1 MNLTRQQFQFWA
13 GQQLQPEL
21 SIYNLINVFT
31 IAGPVDSEH
40 FQKAFQVLVAKTDA
54 LRTVIEEIN
63 GIPQQR
69 VVTNLSYSIEYEDFS
84 PDEEPQASF
93 QTWLHERSQMI
104 FDFEK
109 RLFDSALIKISE
121 DKFIWYLNVH
131 HIISDGWSTLIIF
144 RRVQELYQ
152 LSLEGRLTEAPEFP
166 KFQDFI
172 TYEQAYEN
180 SAQYLDDKAYWER
193 KLSQSIAPIPFY
205 NNVLVKQT
213 TKIQRVSRHLGHER
227 TKILKD
233 IAQQEIFATKTLNV
247 SLFNIL
253 VAIFAAYLYRIS
265 GQQYLSIGTPF
276 LNRPSRQFRETVGS
290 FMHMAPL
297 RVAISED
304 ETFTSLV
311 KKIQLESYETRQHQQ
326 YTVRNFQNSAYDVEF
341 NYHNTS
347 FSDFHGAPV
356 CKEWIHPGHGE
367 FSLSLH
373 FWHLNPENF
382 LLEFD
387 FHNDIFNQGQ
397 QKQTIEHFLSVV
409 DAFLAD
415 PGQCL
420 SDIDLLSPA
429 EKQHILEEFNQTQA
443 PFPQGLCIHQLFEA
457 QVERTPEAIAAIFEG
472 RELTYRNLNAQANQ
486 LAHYL
491 KQRGVR
497 PEVLI
502 GVCIERSVEAL
513 VALLGVLK
521 AGGAYL
527 PLDPTYPPGR
537 LNFMLEDA
545 QVSILLTK
553 KKFLDLFPNRNVQ
566 VVCLDRDREFIAQ
579 ESDDDLVNETTPD
592 NLAYVIYT
600 SGSTGIPKGVL
611 ALHRG
616 AVNRFAWMWQR
627 YPFELGEVCCQ
638 KTSLNFVDSVWEIF
652 GPLLQGVPTV
662 ITADEVVKDPPR
674 LIETLSADRVSRIVL
689 VPSLLRVILEGKT
702 DLQRQLSK
710 LKYWVSSGEALPLE
724 LYQRFRE
731 LLPNGILI
739 NLYGSSEV
747 AADVTCYDTRL
758 LGTNQLSVPIGRPI
772 ANSQVYIL
780 DPHLQPVPIGVP
792 GELYIGGVGLARGY
806 LNRPALTA
814 EKFIPHPFS
823 DEPGA
828 RLYKTG
834 DLARYLS
841 GGDIEYLGRIDH
853 QVKVRGYR
861 IELGEIEA
869 TLRQHPSVR
878 QTIVTAREGVPGD
891 KRLVA
896 YIAPYE
902 NQKPVVNELRHFLQ
916 TKLPAYMIPSM
927 FVFLEGLPLTPNGKV
942 NRQAL
947 PAPETAGLTQAATCV
962 APRNPIEEILAELWR
977 EVLRLEQVGIY
988 EDFFELG
995 GDSLLAASLFHK
1007 IEWRFGKKLPL
1018 ATLFEA
1024 PTIAQIADILG
1035 QEDWSA
1041 SWSSLVAIQ
1050 PSGTNPPF
1058 FFVHAHGGNVV
1069 GYYDLAR
1076 HLGPDQPFYGV
1087 QAQGLDGESAGKR
1100 RFEDMAAHYIEE
1112 IRTVQPRG
1120 PYFLGGW
1127 CLGGNVAFEMAQQL
1141 QAQGEEVAL
1150 LAMVQSTHSSYPRY
1164 LPNIT
1169 RFHRLIYRIIERIDL
1184 ELSNFLE
1191 VETKAKWPYLVDRA
1205 KRAMTIIQVN
1215 MEKIITALLPQFQG
1229 YMGHSQAYALEAL
1242 EEAHTEAY
1250 RNYEAKPYQGYVTL
1264 FRAKKQPLGIYPDPK
1279 LGWGEL
1285 IEGGLEIHEAP
1296 GYRIGLLSEPR
1307 VRIVAEQLWACLEK
1321 AQNGQRHKNNSG

>member
-1 MNLTRQQFQFWA
+1 MNLTRQQFQFWV
-13 GQQLQPEL
+13 GQQLQPDL

-69 VVTNLSYSIEYEDFS
+69 VVTNLSYSMEYEDFS
-84 PDEEPQASF
+84 QDGEPQASF
-93 QTWLHERSQMI
+93 QTWLHERSQMM

-109 RLFDSALIKISE
+109 RLFDSTLIKISE
-121 DKFIWYLNVH
+121 NKFIWYLNVH

-152 LSLEGRLTEAPEFP
+152 LALEGRLTEAPEFP

-180 SAQYLDDKAYWER
+180 SAQYLDDKAYWKR

-227 TKILKD
+227 TKTLKN
-233 IAQQEIFATKTLNV
+233 IAQQKIFATKTLNV

-311 KKIQLESYETRQHQQ
+311 KKVQLESYETRRHQQ

-356 CKEWIHPGHGE
+356 CKEWVHPGHGE

-397 QKQTIEHFLSVV
+397 QKQTIEHFLRVV

-415 PGQCL
+415 PGQRL

-443 PFPQGLCIHQLFEA
+443 PFPQDLCIHQLFEA

-497 PEVLI
+497 PEVLV
-502 GVCIERSVEAL
+502 GVCVERSIEAL

-527 PLDPTYPPGR
+527 PLDPTYPPDR
-537 LNFMLEDA
+537 LIFMLEDA

-553 KKFLDLFPNRNVQ
+553 KKSLNLFPNRNVQ
-566 VVCLDRDREFIAQ
+566 VVCLDRDWEFIAQ
-579 ESDDDLVNETTPD
+579 ESDDDLVNGTTPD

-600 SGSTGIPKGVL
+600 SGSTGRPKGVQIQHNAVVNFLQSMAREPGLTRQDTLL
-611 ALHRG
+611 A
-616 AVNRFAWMWQR
+616 V
-627 YPFELGEVCCQ
+627 
-638 KTSLNFVDSVWEIF
+638 T
-652 GPLLQGVPTV
+652 
-662 ITADEVVKDPPR
+662 
-674 LIETLSADRVSRIVL
+674 TLSFDIAALELFLPLSTGARLVL
-689 VPSLLRVILEGKT
+689 VPREVSRDGIRLAEQLVTAGATVMQATPATWRLLLAAGWQKGEGLKV
-702 DLQRQLSK
+702 LCGGEK
-710 LKYWVSSGEALPLE
+710 LP
-724 LYQRFRE
+724 RE
-731 LLPNGILI
+731 LANQLLETGASLW
-739 NLYGSSEV
+739 NLYGPTESTIWSTVEQV
-747 AADVTCYDTRL
+747 KEREGPVL
-758 LGTNQLSVPIGRPI
+758 IGRPV
-772 ANSQVYIL
+772 ANTQVYIL
-780 DPHLQPVPIGVP
+780 DDHLNPVPIGVP
-792 GELYIGGVGLARGY
+792 GELHIGGDGLARGY

-814 EKFIPHPFS
+814 EKFIPHPFR

-834 DLARYLS
+834 DLARYLPN
-841 GGDIEYLGRIDH
+841 GDIEYLGRIDH
-853 QVKVRGYR
+853 QIKIRGYR
-861 IELGEIEA
+861 IEPGEIEA
-869 TLRQHPSVR
+869 ALRHHPSVG
-878 QTIVTAREGVPGD
+878 QTVVMAREEVPGD

-896 YIAPYE
+896 YIVPYE
-902 NQKPVVNELRHFLQ
+902 NQESVVNELRHFLQ
-916 TKLPAYMIPSM
+916 TKLPAYMVPSM

-947 PAPETAGLTQAATCV
+947 PAPETVGLAQAATCV
-962 APRNPIEEILAELWR
+962 APRNSIEEILAEIWC

-995 GDSLLAASLFHK
+995 GDSLLAARLFHK
-1007 IEWRFGKKLPL
+1007 IERRFGKKLPL
-1018 ATLFEA
+1018 VTLFEA
-1024 PTIAQIADILG
+1024 PMIAQIADILS

-1087 QAQGLDGESAGKR
+1087 QAQGLDGKSAGKR

-1112 IRTVQPRG
+1112 IRNVQPRG

-1127 CLGGNVAFEMAQQL
+1127 CLGGNVAFEIAQQL
-1141 QAQGEEVAL
+1141 QARGEEVAL

-1164 LPNIT
+1164 LPNTT

-1184 ELSNFLE
+1184 EVNNFLE
-1191 VETKAKWPYLVDRA
+1191 VETKAKWPYLVARA

-1215 MEKIITALLPQFQG
+1215 VEKIISALLPQFQG

-1242 EEAHTEAY
+1242 EEAHAEAY
-1250 RNYEAKPYQGYVTL
+1250 RNYEAKPYQGCVTL

-1307 VRIVAEQLWACLEK
+1307 VRIVAEQLRACLEK

>member
-1 MNLTRQQFQFWA
+1 M
-13 GQQLQPEL
+13 
-21 SIYNLINVFT
+21 
-31 IAGPVDSEH
+31 
-40 FQKAFQVLVAKTDA
+40 
-54 LRTVIEEIN
+54 
-63 GIPQQR
+63 
-69 VVTNLSYSIEYEDFS
+69 
-84 PDEEPQASF
+84 
-93 QTWLHERSQMI
+93 
-104 FDFEK
+104 
-109 RLFDSALIKISE
+109 
-121 DKFIWYLNVH
+121 
-131 HIISDGWSTLIIF
+131 
-144 RRVQELYQ
+144 QELYQ
-152 LSLEGRLTEAPEFP
+152 LSLEGCLMEAPEFP
-166 KFQDFI
+166 RFQDFI

-193 KLSQSIAPIPFY
+193 KLSQSITPIPFY
-205 NNVLVKQT
+205 NNVLIKQT
-213 TKIQRVSRHLGHER
+213 TKIQRGSRHLGYER
-227 TKILKD
+227 TKSLKD
-233 IAQQEIFATKTLNV
+233 IAQQEIFAAKTLNV
-247 SLFNIL
+247 SLFNIF

-276 LNRPSRQFRETVGS
+276 LNRPSRQFRETIGS
-290 FMHMAPL
+290 FMHIAPL
-297 RVAISED
+297 RIAISED
-304 ETFTSLV
+304 ETFTSLT

-347 FSDFHGAPV
+347 FSDFHGAPT
-356 CKEWIHPGHGE
+356 CKEWVHPGHGE

-387 FHNDIFNQGQ
+387 FHNDIFNQEQ
-397 QKQTIEHFLSVV
+397 QKQTIEHFLRVV

-415 PGQCL
+415 PDQRL

-429 EKQHILEEFNQTQA
+429 EKQHILGEFNQTQA
-443 PFPQGLCIHQLFEA
+443 AFPQDLCIHQLFEA
-457 QVERTPEAIAAIFEG
+457 QVERTPEAIAAVFEG
-472 RELTYRNLNAQANQ
+472 RKVTYRNLNAQANQ

-491 KQRGVR
+491 KQQGVQ
-497 PEVLI
+497 PEVLV
-502 GVCIERSVEAL
+502 GVCIERSIEAL

-527 PLDPTYPPGR
+527 PLDPTYPPDR
-537 LNFMLEDA
+537 LSFMLEDA

-566 VVCLDRDREFIAQ
+566 VVCLDRDWELIAQ
-579 ESDDDLVNETTPD
+579 ESDDNLVNETTAD

-616 AVNRFAWMWQR
+616 AVNRFAWMWQQ
-627 YPFELGEVCCQ
+627 YPFEPGEVCCQ

-662 ITADEVVKDPPR
+662 IISDEVVKDPSR
-674 LIETLSADRVSRIVL
+674 LIETLSAERVSRIVL
-689 VPSLLRVILEGKT
+689 VPSLLRVILEGET
-702 DLQRQLSK
+702 DLQSRLSK

-724 LYQRFRE
+724 LCQRFQER
-731 LLPNGILI
+731 LPNSILI
-739 NLYGSSEV
+739 NLYGSSEI
-747 AADVTCYDTRL
+747 AADVTCYDLRL
-758 LGTNQLSVPIGRPI
+758 LGTDQLSVPIGRPI

-780 DPHLQPVPIGVP
+780 DAHLQPVPIGVP
-792 GELYIGGVGLARGY
+792 GELYVGGVGLARGY

-814 EKFIPHPFS
+814 EKFIPHSFS

-834 DLARYLS
+834 DLARYLP
-841 GGDIEYLGRIDH
+841 GGDIEYLGRMDH
-853 QVKVRGYR
+853 QVKIRGYR

-869 TLRQHPSVR
+869 TLRQHSSVR
-878 QTIVTAREGVPGD
+878 QTIVTAPEGVAGD

-896 YIAPYE
+896 YIVPYE
-902 NQKPVVNELRHFLQ
+902 NQEPVINELRHFLQ
-916 TKLPAYMIPSM
+916 TKLPAYMVPPM
-927 FVFLEGLPLTPNGKV
+927 FVFLESLPLTPNGKV

-947 PAPETAGLTQAATCV
+947 PAPETVGLTQSATCV
-962 APRNPIEEILAELWR
+962 APRNPIEEILVELWC
-977 EVLRLEQVGIY
+977 EGLGLGQVGIY

-995 GDSLLAASLFHK
+995 VDSLLAASLFHK
-1007 IEWRFGKKLPL
+1007 IERRFDKKLPL

-1035 QEDWSA
+1035 QDDWSA

-1050 PSGTNPPF
+1050 PSGTNPPL

-1087 QAQGLDGESAGKR
+1087 QAQGLDGESAGKQ

-1169 RFHRLIYRIIERIDL
+1169 WFRRLIYRIIERIDL
-1184 ELSNFLE
+1184 EVSNFLE
-1191 VETKAKWPYLVDRA
+1191 VETKAKWPYLATRA
-1205 KRAMTIIQVN
+1205 KRAITIIQAKV
-1215 MEKIITALLPQFQG
+1215 EKIIAALLPQFQG
-1229 YMGHSQAYALEAL
+1229 HIVHSQAYTLETL
-1242 EEAHTEAY
+1242 KEAHAEAY
-1250 RNYEAKPYQGYVTL
+1250 RNYKAKPYQGYVML

-1307 VRIVAEQLWACLEK
+1307 VRIVAEQLRACLEK
-1321 AQNGQRHKNNSG
+1321 AQNGQRHEDNSG